1 MIIYVI
7 HQQQLFSMTLPLKI
21 SGSYTLTDIDNSN
34 KERNLVNIS
43 EQNGKWVAFSNKHVK
58 IWHDK
63 KAIDSIVLENYQ
75 YLLLQVKG
83 EEEFLVMYSCPVNDN
98 SFIGMKIPKN
108 MEFIVGSGRDN
119 AISCNNP
126 LIGHKHAKITYQDGF
141 WSIEDLNTQ
150 YGTFVNNQLIQG
162 KVSLF
167 HGDVIFI
174 LGLKLIVLSNTIYF
188 NNPLGSVLYNK
199 SLFSELPI
207 REKMSLVS
215 ASDEDNEI
223 NLYDDKDFFVRS
235 PRFMETIEDKPFK
248 IDPHPSNQEPE
259 NAPFLLTVGPMM
271 TMGASSVAMLMSAMY
286 SFQNNQNVMSVMPT
300 MVMSVSML
308 AGTLL
313 WPSLNRSY
321 TRKQTKK
328 KLKKIED
335 RYGAYLIKKETELSE
350 ISTIQRQILLSNN
363 ISPTECYRLII
374 GKSRSLW
381 MRELHQNDFLTLR
394 LGIGRVPLKIKF
406 SYPEE
411 KFQLDEDKLDERM
424 RSILEKYKYI
434 EGVPVTESFIEKN
447 ITAITGKYPL
457 IKNYVDL
464 LIFQMVTFHS
474 YYDLK
479 IVLFT
484 DSAKENGWEYL

>member
-7 HQQQLFSMTLPLKI
+7 HHQQLFSMTLPLKI
-21 SGSYTLTDIDNSN
+21 SGSYTLTDIDNNN
-34 KERNLVNIS
+34 KERNLINIS

-174 LGLKLIVLSNTIYF
+174 LGLKLIVLSNIIYF

-363 ISPTECYRLII
+363 ISPAECYRLII

-411 KFQLDEDKLDERM
+411 KFQLDED
-424 RSILEKYKYI
+424 
-434 EGVPVTESFIEKN
+434 
-447 ITAITGKYPL
+447 
-457 IKNYVDL
+457 
-464 LIFQMVTFHS
+464 
-474 YYDLK
+474 
-479 IVLFT
+479 
-484 DSAKENGWEYL
+484 